1 MAMAFRLAIF
11 ITKFLSVAQIR
22 YFKNYLSNSNC
33 NPAFTLFWIEFHDSL
48 FNVHFKMACS
58 GRLSVSEKVVLVRL
72 FSECEQNSLETV
84 RRFKKLY
91 PGRSVTSATV
101 LSINRKF
108 DEFGSVLSYDISS
121 WKRQVQLSLKWS
133 SLWLSLSLVGS
144 NDCWWNVK
152 ACNWLKTNYR
162 WSFFSYWLLQII
174 IFLLN
179 TLAYHFKLQNWFE
192 NQNHFF

>member
-11 ITKFLSVAQIR
+11 IIKFLSVAQII

-91 PGRSVTSATV
+91 PGRLVTSATV
-101 LSINRKF
+101 LSSNRKF
-108 DEFGSVLSYDISS
+108 DEFGNVLSYDISS

-133 SLWLSLSLVGS
+133 SVWLSLSLVGS
-144 NDCWWNVK
+144 YDWWNVK

-162 WSFFSYWLLQII
+162 WSFFSYWLLQIV
-174 IFLLN
+174 IF
-179 TLAYHFKLQNWFE
+179 AYFFSFKIDSKIKI
-192 NQNHFF
+192 FFFKQK